1 MTETQGLIQRL
12 RAWSYRRQRLGREA
26 RGALDALRGVV
37 AVYSSHPTAPL
48 SLLVRCEGFTARDFV
63 EMEERREVVRLPAM
77 RQSVFLLPAES
88 APRIFAATRLPLEKH
103 AWRLR
108 YAGMSWDEYER
119 LKRRVLGH
127 AREPISPGDLRKVLG
142 IEGSLMTA
150 VRVMT
155 YEGVLL
161 RVGASLRT
169 DNPRY
174 VATEAWLGR
183 TLEEADPAR
192 SLEWLAGEYLSGYG
206 PARVEDFAWWSG
218 IPKGR
223 ARSALEGAEVI
234 DVGDGLLLP
243 RDLLGDFERIEPV
256 DDGAVDVLPK
266 WDAYTMGHA
275 ADGRGRLVND
285 GHLRGA
291 YSEAG
296 DGLPLVLRGGRA
308 VAGWSHRFQDGRMLV
323 RVLPFEGEELGP
335 SLYQRALDD
344 AGKLLGAAGVE
355 VVTEEAGG

>member
-1 MTETQGLIQRL
+1 MIRRL

-26 RGALDALRGVV
+26 RGPLDALRDVV

-48 SLLVRCEGFTARDFV
+48 SLMGRCEGFTARDFI

-77 RQSVFLLPAES
+77 RQSIFLLPAET
-88 APRIFAATRLPLEKH
+88 APRVFAATRPPLEKH

-108 YAGMSWDEYER
+108 YAGMNWDEYER

-127 AREPISPGDLRKVLG
+127 AQEPISPRDLRKVLG

-155 YEGVLL
+155 YEGGLL
-161 RVGASLRT
+161 RLGASLRT

-183 TLEEADPAR
+183 PLEEADPAR
-192 SLEWLAGEYLSGYG
+192 SLEWLAGEYLRGYG
-206 PARVEDFAWWSG
+206 PARVEDFAWWTG

-223 ARSALEGAEVI
+223 ARAAIAGAVE
-234 DVGDGLLLP
+234 VGDGLLLP
-243 RDLLGDFERIEPV
+243 RNLLGDFERVEPV
-256 DDGAVDVLPK
+256 GDGEIDVLPK

-275 ADGRGRLVND
+275 ADGRRRLVD
-285 GHLRGA
+285 DEHLRGA
-291 YSEAG
+291 YSRAG

-308 VAGWSHRFQDGRMLV
+308 VAGWSHRFQGGRMLV
-323 RVLPFEGEELGP
+323 RVEPFEGEALAP
-335 SLYQRALDD
+335 SLYQRALEE
-344 AGKLLGAAGVE
+344 AGGLLGAAGVD
-355 VVTEEAGG
+355 VVAEEAVS